1 MRSVE
6 HAYILPPA
14 GQAVNSPRGLC
25 YLKRS
30 KMVIL
35 PNARNQLNQKN
46 AIARRFAIL
55 TIVFIIFVL
64 SRADWPPPVGRWVII
79 YYKGC

>member
-1 MRSVE
+1 
-6 HAYILPPA
+6 
-14 GQAVNSPRGLC
+14 
-25 YLKRS
+25 
-30 KMVIL
+30 MVIL
-35 PNARNQLNQKN
+35 PNAKNQLNQKN

>member
-1 MRSVE
+1 MRFLE
-6 HAYILPPA
+6 HDYILPPA
-14 GQAVNSPRGLC
+14 GQAVNLPRGLC

-35 PNARNQLNQKN
+35 PKAKSQLNQKN

-55 TIVFIIFVL
+55 TIVFFIIL
-64 SRADWPPPVGRWVII
+64 SFLGRISRRPSA
-79 YYKGC
+79 GR